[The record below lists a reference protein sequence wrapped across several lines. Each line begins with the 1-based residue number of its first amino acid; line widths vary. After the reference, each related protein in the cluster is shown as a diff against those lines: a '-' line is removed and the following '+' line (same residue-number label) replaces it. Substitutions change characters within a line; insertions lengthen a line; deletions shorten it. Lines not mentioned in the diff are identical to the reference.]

1 MINRCHSEYN
11 KWHQKILCMD
21 KELENNIAFI
31 QVRVDIVQCDKLASE
46 FVRKHFGSDEFST
59 ISGNNE
65 NNKLTIGF
73 GYKVDGLSREVGHML
88 YKFGV
93 KVCVVVINAFAKKR
107 FIEHLKVSGVRY
119 KELQD

>member
-1 MINRCHSEYN
+1 MN
-11 KWHQKILCMD
+11 K
-21 KELENNIAFI
+21 EFETNTAFI
-31 QVRVDIVQCDKLASE
+31 QVRVDIDQCGKLASE

-59 ISGNNE
+59 ISGNSA
-65 NNKLTIGF
+65 NNKLTISF
-73 GYKVDGLSREVGHML
+73 GNKVDGLSREVGHML

-119 KELQD
+119 RELQD